1 MPAYSNRI
9 AGLTGGGDDGW
20 GLFYRARAM
29 KAAGAPVLELT
40 IGEHD
45 TRTAPDI
52 LDAMDAAA
60 RGGHTGYAAVP
71 GTKSL
76 REAVAKR
83 LTSFSGLAY
92 GAENVLITPGGQSG
106 LFAAH
111 SLACDAGDT
120 ALLIDPYYAT
130 YPGTI
135 RGVGAVPCPVAA
147 RPEDGFQPRE
157 ADLMAASEGARSLLI
172 NTPNNPTGAVYSD
185 ATLEGIARVAEARD
199 LWVISDEVYDAQVW
213 EGAHRPF
220 ASLPGMFERTLTVG
234 SLSKSHAMTGS
245 RLGWV
250 AGPEAAVAHMINLA
264 THTTYGVPGFIQDA
278 GRYALDL
285 GAEAEALVA
294 APFRRRRDMVL
305 ARLAQ
310 QQASNHLRIGAI
322 PPAGAMYVML
332 DIRATGLSGNAFG
345 EALLDEEHVAVMPG
359 ESFGAAAA
367 GHVRVAL
374 TLPDEVFSEALDRL
388 FAFAERRMAARAEV
402 AG

>member
-1 MPAYSNRI
+1 MPTYSNRLT
-9 AGLTGGGDDGW
+9 GLTGGGDDGW
-20 GLFYRARAM
+20 GLFYRARAL
-29 KAAGAPVLELT
+29 KDAGEPVLELT

-52 LDAMDAAA
+52 LDAMDASA

-71 GTKSL
+71 GTRSL
-76 REAVAKR
+76 RDAVAKR
-83 LTSFSGLAY
+83 LSSFSELTY
-92 GAENVLITPGGQSG
+92 GPENILITPGGQSG

-111 SLACDAGDT
+111 SLACDPGDT

-135 RGVGAVPCPVAA
+135 RGVSAVPKPVATH
-147 RPEDGFQPRE
+147 PKDGFQPRE
-157 ADLMAASEGARSLLI
+157 ADLMAASLGAKSLLI

-199 LWVISDEVYDAQVW
+199 LWVISDEVYDSQIW
-213 EGAHRPF
+213 EGTHRPF
-220 ASLPGMFERTLTVG
+220 ASLPDMFERTLTVG

-250 AGPEAAVAHMINLA
+250 AGPADAVAQMINLA

-278 GRYALDL
+278 GCYALSL
-285 GAEAEALVA
+285 GVEAEAAVA
-294 APFRRRRDMVL
+294 APFLRRRNMVL

-310 QQASNHLRIGAI
+310 QQASNSLQIRAI
-322 PPAGAMYVML
+322 PPSGAMYVML
-332 DIRATGLSGNAFG
+332 DIRATGLSGNDFG
-345 EALLDEEHVAVMPG
+345 EALLDEERVAIMPG

-367 GHVRVAL
+367 GHIRVAL
-374 TLPDEVFSEALDRL
+374 TLPDEVFATALDRL
-388 FAFAERRMAARAEV
+388 FAFAARQMDGRRAATA
-402 AG
+402 